1 MSVALDVRV
10 CRLGEKN
17 KIEELRELINK
28 TTTKEVSGVTQQ
40 KLNKHIN

>member
-17 KIEELRELINK
+17 KIGELRELINK
-28 TTTKEVSGVTQQ
+28 TTIKEVGGVTRQ

>member
-28 TTTKEVSGVTQQ
+28 TTIKEVSGVTRQ
-40 KLNKHIN
+40 KLNEHIN

>member
-28 TTTKEVSGVTQQ
+28 TTIKEVSGVTWQ
-40 KLNKHIN
+40 K

>member
-17 KIEELRELINK
+17 KIEELRELIKK
-28 TTTKEVSGVTQQ
+28 TTIKEVSGFTQQ
-40 KLNKHIN
+40 KLNNK